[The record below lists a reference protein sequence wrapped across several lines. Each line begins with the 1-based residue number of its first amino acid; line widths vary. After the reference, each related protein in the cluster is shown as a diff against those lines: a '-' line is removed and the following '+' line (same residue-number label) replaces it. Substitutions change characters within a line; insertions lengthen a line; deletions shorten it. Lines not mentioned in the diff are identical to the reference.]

1 MGVVSVDS
9 VQFYKMS
16 GSGND
21 FIFIDNRNGSFPHD
35 DPARTARVLCRRGM
49 SVGADGLVLI
59 ESTDD
64 SSVDFRWR
72 FYNADGSEADM
83 CGNAA
88 RCAARLAHLLDISG
102 TKTSF
107 LTGAG
112 VIRAEVLE
120 SGRVKLAMTDPKDTE
135 LGRTLTISG
144 KKYDYHYSDTG
155 VPHAVLVMSD
165 VASVD
170 VRLLGSAV
178 RYHEDFAPDGANA
191 NFVHLNKDNTVTIRT
206 YERGVEAETLAC
218 GTGAVAAAVT
228 LALSGHVSPPVT
240 LVPTSTIPLV
250 VHFTKHSNDVT
261 DVYLEGD
268 ARLIYT
274 ATLHTDA
281 LT

>member
-1 MGVVSVDS
+1 VDS

-21 FIFIDNRNGSFPHD
+21 FIFVDNRAQSFPYD
-35 DPARTARVLCRRGM
+35 DPARAAQLLCRRGM

-64 SSVDFRWR
+64 PSLDFRWR

-88 RCAARLAHLLDISG
+88 RCAARLAHMLGISG
-102 TKTSF
+102 TETSF

-112 VIRAEVLE
+112 IIRAGVLE
-120 SGRVKLAMTDPKDTE
+120 SGRVKLAMPDPKDTE
-135 LGRTLTISG
+135 LGRILTISG

-165 VASVD
+165 VARMD
-170 VRLLGSAV
+170 VAALGSAV
-178 RYHEDFAPDGANA
+178 RYHEDFAPHGANA
-191 NFVHLNKDNTVTIRT
+191 NFVRVEKDATVTIRT

-228 LALSGHVSPPVT
+228 LALAGDISPPVT
-240 LVPTSTIPLV
+240 LIPTSTIPLV
-250 VHFTKHSNDVT
+250 VHFTKNTNDVT

-274 ATLHTDA
+274 ATVYTDA

>member
-1 MGVVSVDS
+1 VDS
-9 VQFYKMS
+9 VTFYKMS

-21 FIFIDNRNGSFPHD
+21 FIFVDNRDGSFPHD
-35 DPARTARVLCRRGM
+35 DPARAAVTLCRRGV

-59 ESTDD
+59 ETPDD
-64 SSVDFRWR
+64 PSLDFRWR
-72 FYNADGSEADM
+72 FYNADGTTADM

-88 RCAARLAHLLDISG
+88 RCAARLAYMLGISG
-102 TKTSF
+102 KDTSF

-120 SGRVKLAMTDPKDTE
+120 SGRVKLAMTDPKDTA
-135 LGRTLTISG
+135 LDRSLTISG

-155 VPHAVLVMSD
+155 VPHAVLATDNVASMD
-165 VASVD
+165 VAKK
-170 VRLLGSAV
+170 GSAV
-178 RYHEDFAPDGANA
+178 RYHEDFAPNGANA
-191 NFVHLNKDNTVTIRT
+191 NFVRVEKDKTVTIRT

-218 GTGAVAAAVT
+218 GTGAVAAAIT
-228 LALSGHVSPPVT
+228 LALAGEVTPPVT

-250 VHFTKHSNDVT
+250 VHFAQNGADVT

-274 ATLHTDA
+274 ATLHEDA
-281 LT
+281 LA

>member
-1 MGVVSVDS
+1 VDS
-9 VQFYKMS
+9 VTFYKMS

-21 FIFIDNRNGSFPHD
+21 FIFVDNRARSFPHD
-35 DPARTARVLCRRGM
+35 DPARAARLLCRRGV

-59 ESTDD
+59 ETADD
-64 SSVDFRWR
+64 PSLDFRWR
-72 FYNADGSEADM
+72 FYNADGTTADM

-88 RCAARLAHLLDISG
+88 RCAARLAHMLGISG
-102 TKTSF
+102 TTTVF

-112 VIRAEVLE
+112 VIRAEVLG
-120 SGRVKLAMTDPKDTE
+120 SGRVKLAMTDPRDTA
-135 LGRTLTISG
+135 LDRSLTISG

-155 VPHAVLVMSD
+155 VPHAVLVTDD
-165 VASVD
+165 VADMD
-170 VRLLGSAV
+170 VAQMGSAV
-178 RYHEDFAPDGANA
+178 RYHRDFAPFGVNA
-191 NFVHLNKDNTVTIRT
+191 NFVRVGNDGTVTIRT

-218 GTGAVAAAVT
+218 GTGAVAAAIT
-228 LALSGHVSPPVT
+228 LALAGEVTPPVT

-250 VHFTKHSNDVT
+250 VHFAQNGTDVT

-274 ATLHTDA
+274 ATLYDDA

>member
-1 MGVVSVDS
+1 MDS
-9 VQFYKMS
+9 VRFYKMS

-21 FIFIDNRNGSFPHD
+21 FIFVDNRDGSFPYD
-35 DPARTARVLCRRGM
+35 DPADAARLLCRRGV

-59 ESTDD
+59 KSADD
-64 SSVDFRWR
+64 PSLDFRWR

-88 RCAARLAHLLDISG
+88 RCAARLAHTLGISG
-102 TKTSF
+102 VNASF

-135 LGRTLTISG
+135 LGRTLTISKG
-144 KKYDYHYSDTG
+144 RYAYHYSDTG
-155 VPHAVLVMSD
+155 VPHAVLVTDD
-165 VASVD
+165 VTTMD
-170 VRLLGSAV
+170 VGSLGSAV
-178 RYHEDFAPDGANA
+178 RYHEDFAPSGVNA
-191 NFVHLNKDNTVTIRT
+191 NFVRVEDDGTVTIRT

-228 LALSGHVSPPVT
+228 LALAGEVSPPVN
-240 LVPTSTIPLV
+240 LVPTSGIPLA
-250 VHFTKHSNDVT
+250 VHFTKNENNVT

-274 ATLHTDA
+274 ATLHNDA
-281 LT
+281 LM

>member
-1 MGVVSVDS
+1 MDGIF
-9 VQFYKMS
+9 FYKMS

-21 FIFIDNRNGSFPHD
+21 FIFVDNRDGSFPND
-35 DPARTARVLCRRGM
+35 DPAQAARLLCRRGV

-59 ESTDD
+59 ETSDEHGL
-64 SSVDFRWR
+64 DFRWR
-72 FYNADGSEADM
+72 FHNADGSEADM

-88 RCAARLAHLLDISG
+88 RCAARLAHTLGISG
-102 TKTSF
+102 VNASF

-112 VIRAEVLE
+112 IIRAEVLE
-120 SGRVKLAMTDPKDTE
+120 SGRVKLAMTDPRDTE
-135 LGRTLTISG
+135 LDRTLTISG
-144 KKYDYHYSDTG
+144 KKYTFHYSDTG
-155 VPHAVLVMSD
+155 VPHAVLVADD
-165 VASVD
+165 VASMD
-170 VRLLGSAV
+170 VGLLGSAV

-191 NFVHLNKDNTVTIRT
+191 NFVRVESGGTVTIRT

-228 LALSGHVSPPVT
+228 LAMAGDVSPPVT

-250 VHFTKHSNDVT
+250 VHFTKNSNSVT

-274 ATLHTDA
+274 ATLHNDS